1 MSKDLFTLLQLFL
14 DQTADRKGMPQRGA
28 VESFVIAY
36 QSFMGMRKNV
46 EESAQ
51 KLNQLKTQIL
61 PYLESCKKADNV
73 FDNNMIVEMMDLLER
88 QTFQDTLSEGG
99 ASATAWG
106 SALCKNE
113 GFLVIDSDHHI
124 VFYNQQIFSIFPHLE
139 RHHYPVTEH
148 ALKGVSFFALLDE
161 NVNQHLYD
169 SLWQKT
175 AVSHREHILHNL
187 QQETCEWE
195 EKLAS
200 QNVLHYRSYQ
210 GSGGYNLILIQEKT
224 TAQLGTHNLAYMA
237 YYDQLTHTM
246 NRQFFLD
253 RLDYMIQDQQT
264 RMPLALLVI
273 DLDGFKDVN
282 DMYGHDMGD
291 WLLKQVAQ
299 RLKKNVRQGDLV
311 SRFGGDEFVILFK
324 NIAHHD
330 SIRALGERLLEA
342 MCEPYARGDITLN
355 ISGSMGIATYPNDCS
370 SSHDLLKCADT
381 AMYNIK
387 QQGKKGIRFYSEIVI
402 PKNNVMH

>member
-1 MSKDLFTLLQLFL
+1 M
-14 DQTADRKGMPQRGA
+14 
-28 VESFVIAY
+28 IAY
-36 QSFMGMRKNV
+36 QAFMGMHKNV
-46 EESAQ
+46 EDSAQ
-51 KLNQLKTQIL
+51 KLDQLKEQTIHS
-61 PYLESCKKADNV
+61 LESFKNDGNA
-73 FDNNMIVEMMDLLER
+73 FDKNIIAEMVILLE
-88 QTFQDTLSEGG
+88 QQVFQPSSSPQHSKETTLG
-99 ASATAWG
+99 ASP
-106 SALCKNE
+106 SQDE
-113 GFLVIDSDHHI
+113 GFLVLDPDHHI
-124 VFYNQQIFSIFPHLE
+124 VFYNQRIFSLFPYLE
-139 RHHYPVTEH
+139 RHYYPVTDH
-148 ALKGVSFFALLDE
+148 SLKGVSFLSLIDE
-161 NVNQHLYD
+161 NVKQHLYD

-175 AVSHREHILHNL
+175 AVSHKEHILHNL
-187 QQETCEWE
+187 QQDTCEWE

-200 QNVLHYRSYQ
+200 QNVLYYRSYQ
-210 GSGGYNLILIQEKT
+210 GYEGYKMIMIQEKT

-273 DLDGFKDVN
+273 DLDGFKEVN
-282 DMYGHDMGD
+282 DLYGHDMGD

-324 NIAHHD
+324 NIAHQD
-330 SIRALGERLLEA
+330 FIRALGERLLEA
-342 MCEPYARGDITLN
+342 ICEPYSRGDIKLT
-355 ISGSMGIATYPNDCS
+355 ISGSMGIATYPSDCS

-387 QQGKKGIRFYSEIVI
+387 QQGKKGIRFYSEIVV